1 MSHFNFVKRGRPYSI
16 NSKCIFSW
24 LCKINMKNLRTI
36 TLRMFLIPW
45 IKWKYYI
52 IWDIYI
58 LHSIENTRR
67 WRAICP
73 IFCHYSFWKT
83 SRGWK
88 LRTRSKIAPSKMS
101 LWYVITNFRDSI
113 KQISHWIIF
122 VWIEQ
127 FWVPKKLIFSMQ
139 PFHDIFIGA
148 VIESLR
154 QF

>member
-52 IWDIYI
+52 IWDINI

-73 IFCHYSFWKT
+73 IFCHYSFRKT
-83 SRGWK
+83 WRGWK
-88 LRTRSKIAPSKMS
+88 LRTRSKIAPSHYDMS
-101 LWYVITNFRDSI
+101 LL
-113 KQISHWIIF
+113 ISDYFCLNRTILS
-122 VWIEQ
+122 
-127 FWVPKKLIFSMQ
+127 PKKV
-139 PFHDIFIGA
+139 DIFDAAIPRHFHWCGNW
-148 VIESLR
+148 VIAAILVCILTCVMCY
-154 QF
+154 